1 MTTNRR
7 NTNRKQQS
15 RRKRQRAMTD
25 AFKLVLALL
34 LIIAAAAVVIFVR
47 KELGSHG
54 IFGNE
59 ETEASESPEET
70 GELIIEEE
78 PVPGFNED
86 ADGRIYYLDEDGK
99 RLSDTWLSAEQ
110 SLYYID
116 ADGYVRT
123 EDMKQNGMGF
133 SFDEDGAVSSIAYD
147 PRYVPTEEESE
158 EGLFSPVRDRRV
170 VVCLSE
176 EDRSGSFYL
185 IRYRRTTEDNA
196 HDLGGD
202 NKQYASPYS
211 MQIDGNYIY
220 YLPYTDREEPE
231 DSYINK
237 NLYRIQLGATIRELV
252 AEDVEGY
259 KVVDGDIYYQKS
271 GRIYMTRNAGED
283 TTVPDFSEVEDF
295 RVDISSGD
303 KAFLYTGDGRLVA
316 MASEEFKAGNF
327 RYELSADGEILS
339 VKEKTTVNTG
349 GYTYSIEGDEAF
361 GKSISRVA
369 RTSDADGKKEI
380 ISAEFDGSCGNVH
393 YDFDSGY
400 MYAEYTDG
408 EGKSRIL
415 KISKD
420 GDVDY
425 LLDDG
430 GDAKLKLY
438 ALQDN
443 RAVCRAESSDGSVSF
458 VELRLRASVP
468 MALAVEPEEL
478 EAIDEPVDIGES
490 SEFAAPE
497 EPTQQATEPTE
508 GLQNIEAPTSLSKDT
523 PVAPQGPGAGLSAP
537 SGEGSDITSLGP
549 GGSAVGAPPG

>member
-1 MTTNRR
+1 
-7 NTNRKQQS
+7 
-15 RRKRQRAMTD
+15 
-25 AFKLVLALL
+25 
-34 LIIAAAAVVIFVR
+34 
-47 KELGSHG
+47 
-54 IFGNE
+54 
-59 ETEASESPEET
+59 
-70 GELIIEEE
+70 
-78 PVPGFNED
+78 
-86 ADGRIYYLDEDGK
+86 
-99 RLSDTWLSAEQ
+99 
-110 SLYYID
+110 
-116 ADGYVRT
+116 
-123 EDMKQNGMGF
+123 
-133 SFDEDGAVSSIAYD
+133 
-147 PRYVPTEEESE
+147 
-158 EGLFSPVRDRRV
+158 
-170 VVCLSE
+170 
-176 EDRSGSFYL
+176 
-185 IRYRRTTEDNA
+185 
-196 HDLGGD
+196 
-202 NKQYASPYS
+202 
-211 MQIDGNYIY
+211 
-220 YLPYTDREEPE
+220 
-231 DSYINK
+231 
-237 NLYRIQLGATIRELV
+237 
-252 AEDVEGY
+252 
-259 KVVDGDIYYQKS
+259 
-271 GRIYMTRNAGED
+271 MTRNAGED

-303 KAFLYTGDGRLVA
+303 KAFLYTDDGRLVA

-349 GYTYSIEGDEAF
+349 GYTYSIEEDEAF

-490 SEFAAPE
+490 GEAADPE